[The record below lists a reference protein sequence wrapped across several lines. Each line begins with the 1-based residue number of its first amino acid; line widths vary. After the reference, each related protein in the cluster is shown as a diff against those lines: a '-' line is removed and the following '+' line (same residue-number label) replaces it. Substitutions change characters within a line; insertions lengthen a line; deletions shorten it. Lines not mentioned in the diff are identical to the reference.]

1 MEEQNWYVNILE
13 LLAVKLNFADF
24 YKGKR
29 SEVEIFPNRKDNGFK
44 DPVENRGKKKPE
56 AHRFKQRDIGLS
68 VFSENKH
75 YSRISSQCNKYSG
88 RLPVKSGETPFRMKI
103 KYPSFSQDLQNIWK
117 TKDRPICILSLTSSY
132 SIQCMDV
139 RSIQS
144 GHRCNATNWSKKLLY
159 AFPPFCLICRVLQ
172 NVRVHQTEKWFL

>member
-29 SEVEIFPNRKDNGFK
+29 SEVEIFPNRKHDGFK
-44 DPVENRGKKKPE
+44 YPIENRGKKKPE
-56 AHRFKQRDIGLS
+56 AHRFKQRDMGQ
-68 VFSENKH
+68 N
-75 YSRISSQCNKYSG
+75 
-88 RLPVKSGETPFRMKI
+88 
-103 KYPSFSQDLQNIWK
+103 LQNIWK

-139 RSIQS
+139 RSIRS

-172 NVRVHQTEKWFL
+172 NVRVHQTEK